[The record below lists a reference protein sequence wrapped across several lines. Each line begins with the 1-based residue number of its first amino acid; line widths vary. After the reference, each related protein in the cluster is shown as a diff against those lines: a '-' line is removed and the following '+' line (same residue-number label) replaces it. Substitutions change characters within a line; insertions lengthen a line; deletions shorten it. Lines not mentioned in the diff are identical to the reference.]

1 MFDCTDKVFLG
12 IDKLTTDHFSTI
24 SKLHQNYWSSNN
36 IIETFKRYVSNIN
49 LWQVIPCNF
58 YHFYMG
64 QNDLEQVNVLIRGI
78 ISMTNSP
85 NMTSIISLKFNKS
98 GQICKFDYNDRKP
111 NEIEPLLYKQ
121 PLLIRMNTEKGNL
134 LKDTPFLCKE
144 QD

>member
-1 MFDCTDKVFLG
+1 
-12 IDKLTTDHFSTI
+12 
-24 SKLHQNYWSSNN
+24 
-36 IIETFKRYVSNIN
+36 
-49 LWQVIPCNF
+49 
-58 YHFYMG
+58 MG

-134 LKDTPFLCKE
+134 LKDTPFFYARNRTRKRTNKISAYRKKQLKSLTGWK
-144 QD
+144 